1 MSIVSKSRNS
11 RGSGGGSW
19 NHRSKEVT
27 ELRRSGQLDAAY
39 ALSVE
44 RIADSAADEHD
55 RAAYAWC
62 LITLVKQPSADGNQQ
77 KLSDYLDQLR
87 RFEVPTSDA
96 MLAEHRENA
105 LTLADPDRRAV
116 QKARNLSRQGNHEEA
131 ARIYADLHTNG
142 KLEPNDRKSWGW
154 ELYRLVKAELQ
165 DKQDD
170 ELSPP
175 VVQRVKRQLN
185 VYLKLSIEGPDL
197 LHTLMLQQAL
207 RLVKGGHL
215 KVLPFLRLWNPEQF
229 SEEDF
234 ASQTGK
240 DGKTYPSLVER
251 TIQAAASEAADSD
264 RTDDRSFILPHVQTA
279 MQRFPENIWLKLNH
293 AKLLRGMGRI
303 DEARAQAIEFA
314 REKASEFWAWDLVGD
329 LVQDDPELRLSCYA
343 KALSCSQDDDFV
355 GKVRLKL
362 ATLLEKSHPNEA
374 RFEIERVISHRT
386 RAGYP
391 ISREAQALSERLA
404 AVSPKSTDRTF
415 YSRFS
420 DSAEALLFSHLP
432 WTDASLGDQFTIEG
446 RDGQKPRKRRRI
458 YLRTKPFALEL
469 SLPDNHVDIRGLNEG
484 AALIVQHEMS
494 NTDPGRATIHRI
506 RSRPGGT
513 VMDVAPERIAVID
526 HINDQKSLIHVV
538 VARGVDGTCPIS
550 LYQGEPRVGKAVAV
564 RLAQHHGR
572 TGMLTRIIAISATD
586 QPVSADIRRAFREAT
601 RVNETGL
608 GFTESDIFIPPHMVA
623 ASNIESG
630 DLVEGIA
637 IASFN
642 KKRGT
647 WGMKA
652 IEAKSI
658 ARNQIVFGNGDD
670 DDI

>member
-1 MSIVSKSRNS
+1 MSTA
-11 RGSGGGSW
+11 
-19 NHRSKEVT
+19 KEVT
-27 ELRRSGQLDAAY
+27 ILRKAGKLDLAYQISLDLIAAQNSD
-39 ALSVE
+39 A
-44 RIADSAADEHD
+44 RD

-62 LITLVKQPSADGNQQ
+62 LIALVKHHAADSSQQ
-77 KLSDYLDQLR
+77 KLSDYLEQLK
-87 RFEVPTSDA
+87 RFEVPANDDL
-96 MLAEHRENA
+96 LAEHRGKA
-105 LTLADPDRRAV
+105 LALAQPDRRAALD
-116 QKARNLSRQGNHEEA
+116 ARGLSKQGKHEEA

-142 KLEPNDRKSWGW
+142 KLEPDDRKSWGW
-154 ELYRLVKAELQ
+154 ELYRVIKADLQ

-185 VYLKLSIEGPDL
+185 IYLKLSADGPDL

-207 RLVKGGHL
+207 RLAKGGHL
-215 KVLPFLRLWNPEQF
+215 KLLPFLRLWNPEQF
-229 SEEDF
+229 SDEDF
-234 ASQTGK
+234 ESQIGK

-264 RTDDRSFILPHVQTA
+264 RSDDRSFILPHVQTA
-279 MQRFPENIWLKLNH
+279 MQRFPENIWLKLNY

-374 RFEIERVISHRT
+374 RFEIERVMSHRT

-391 ISREAQALSERLA
+391 IPREAQALSERLA
-404 AVSPKSTDRTF
+404 PISPKSTDITF

-458 YLRTKPFALEL
+458 YLRTKQFALEL

-484 AALIVQHEMS
+484 VPLIVQHEMS
-494 NTDPGRATIHRI
+494 NTVPGRATIHRI
-506 RSRPGGT
+506 RSRPDGT
-513 VMDVAPERIAVID
+513 VMDVAPEQIAVID
-526 HINDQKSLIHVV
+526 RINDQKSLIHVV
-538 VARGVDGTCPIS
+538 VTRGVDCTCPIS
-550 LYQGEPRVGKAVAV
+550 LYPGEPRVGRAVAV

-586 QPVSADIRRAFREAT
+586 QPVSADILRAFREAT
-601 RVNETGL
+601 RVNEAGL

-623 ASNIESG
+623 ASNIEAG

-642 KKRGT
+642 EKRGT

-652 IEAKSI
+652 IEVKSV
-658 ARNQIVFGNGDD
+658 ARNHLGSGNGHDD
-670 DDI
+670 NI